1 MIVVLMGETASGK
14 TSLAKELEK
23 DYDFNRI
30 ITYTT
35 RKPRE
40 GEIGGKDYHFVT
52 KETFEAIDAENGF
65 IETDYYKD
73 EDIYYGS
80 SYGDF
85 AYYREHPEKNAVAVL
100 TPAGARILK
109 RARFDVVTVYLCARQ
124 EERIERALKRSSYK
138 FTKKDLQNLVTRLSR
153 DEGMFKHIMAE
164 CDIMI
169 VSTADTTIKEEA
181 ESIIDRLNCSK

>member
-23 DYDFNRI
+23 NYGFNRI

-40 GEIGGKDYHFVT
+40 GELGNKDYHFIT
-52 KETFEAIDAENGF
+52 KETFEEIDAANGF

-100 TPAGARILK
+100 TPAGARMLN
-109 RARFDVVTVYLCARQ
+109 RAGFNVITVYLCAHQ

-138 FTKKDLQNLVTRLSR
+138 LTKMDLQNLITRLSR
-153 DEGMFKHIMAE
+153 DEGMFKHIVAE
-164 CDIMI
+164 CNIM
-169 VSTADTTIKEEA
+169 VSTANMTIKEEA
-181 ESIIDRLNCSK
+181 EYIIDRLSCFK